1 MKFVLNIAASRERRV
16 KRGDRIFSLSARF
29 SVLDALAT
37 LVEVFQE
44 AALIRVFD
52 IVAVRETLVPCVRS
66 LSDWADLV

>member
-1 MKFVLNIAASRERRV
+1 MKFVLNIAASRE
-16 KRGDRIFSLSARF
+16 GEFESFTLSARF